1 MANFNVEE
9 VERLNKLAGQK
20 NAERQQLIGKRD
32 AAQQAFNQAVAVYAQ
47 KYGVTLTAET
57 LQSEYDKV
65 CKETEANYN
74 ALSQMIKD
82 IEEGKYKQKVQESAQ
97 TVASTEEQKV
107 ETVQTPEPVQT
118 AQPIQT
124 VQNTQPVQN
133 AQSVPTQPQVNTPQ
147 QSFTQPQQ
155 SFTAPVNNQP
165 TFGGFGMP
173 TASNNADEDIS
184 ERPVAPG
191 TWGAQNVN
199 KTFEDILGSDGEA
212 VKFQI

>member
-82 IEEGKYKQKVQESAQ
+82 IEEGKFKQKVQESVQ
-97 TVASTEEQKV
+97 TVSSVDEQKE

-118 AQPIQT
+118 AQS
-124 VQNTQPVQN
+124 VQNTQPVQS
-133 AQSVPTQPQVNTPQ
+133 ASAQPQVNTPQ

-184 ERPVAPG
+184 ERPVTPG

>member
-32 AAQQAFNQAVAVYAQ
+32 AAQQAFNQAIAVYAQ

-82 IEEGKYKQKVQESAQ
+82 IEEGKYKQKVQEPAQ
-97 TVASTEEQKV
+97 TVVSTEEQKE
-107 ETVQTPEPVQT
+107 ETVQTSESVQT
-118 AQPIQT
+118 AQP
-124 VQNTQPVQN
+124 VQNTQSVQN
-133 AQSVPTQPQVNTPQ
+133 VQSIPTQPQVNTPQPQ

-173 TASNNADEDIS
+173 TASNNVDEDIS
-184 ERPVAPG
+184 ERPVTPG